1 MKDYRLSDGSEWTQ
15 DLVAFRTRERM
26 RMRLDEG
33 LRGPAWVPR
42 VTVPRWT
49 LYGEVYAYRTRKS
62 HAVLGIPFLGWHW
75 GYVGQTR
82 NPKARHGEH
91 MNGGGRYG
99 KEAAA
104 WSDLSPRRYRIFHM
118 RRCPQWLL
126 NFVEFLAIRFLCPVY
141 NEKLNRGNPR
151 RISRKR
157 ARRQRS
163 MRMRLGWA
171 PALHLGH
178 IFLALVWLAI
188 IVGVIA

>member
-1 MKDYRLSDGSEWTQ
+1 VKGQWTQ

-33 LRGPAWVPR
+33 LRGPVR
-42 VTVPRWT
+42 VQVPRWT

-62 HAVLGIPFLGWHW
+62 HAVLGVPFLGWHW

-91 MNGGGRYG
+91 LNGGGRYG
-99 KEAAA
+99 KAAA
-104 WSDLSPRRYRIFHM
+104 PWSDLKPRRFVIFRM

-126 NFVEFLAIRFLCPVY
+126 NFVEFLAIRLLCPVY

-151 RISRKR
+151 RISRRR
-157 ARRQRS
+157 ALRQRV
-163 MRMRLGWA
+163 MRDRLGWA
-171 PALHLGH
+171 PGLHLGH
-178 IFLALVWLAI
+178 VFLALVWLAI

>member
-1 MKDYRLSDGSEWTQ
+1 MKDLRMSDGSEWTQ

-33 LRGPAWVPR
+33 LRGPVRVP
-42 VTVPRWT
+42 VPRWT

-62 HAVLGIPFLGWHW
+62 HAVLGVPFLGWHW

-91 MNGGGRYG
+91 LNGGGRYG
-99 KEAAA
+99 KAAAA
-104 WSDLSPRRYRIFHM
+104 WSDLKPRRFVIFRM

-126 NFVEFLAIRFLCPVY
+126 NFVEFLAIRLLCPVY

-151 RISRKR
+151 RISRRR
-157 ARRQRS
+157 ALRQRF
-163 MRMRLGWA
+163 MRDRLGWA
-171 PALHLGH
+171 PGLHLGH
-178 IFLALVWLAI
+178 VFMIILALLI